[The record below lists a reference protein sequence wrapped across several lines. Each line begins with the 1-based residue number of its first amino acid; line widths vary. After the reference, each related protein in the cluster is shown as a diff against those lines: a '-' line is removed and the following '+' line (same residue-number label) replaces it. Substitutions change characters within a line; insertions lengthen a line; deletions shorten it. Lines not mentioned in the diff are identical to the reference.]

1 MPRGTL
7 AKRGGSSAVVA
18 PRCEGRRTT
27 GMTSSRA
34 ADEPH
39 WHAIVRRRRGPP
51 NRTGPQSL
59 YARLLARRMPYQML
73 ARASVRAAV
82 LLAAH
87 CGGRGARTH
96 AGDGVAGPRRKAACL
111 EQRLSAC
118 KRAGRVPT
126 SPRELVPREG
136 TTLPLQRAH
145 LTLWKTLPPF
155 LSRPCPCARADKT
168 WKILR
173 DAIHEI
179 TNRNASGLSF
189 EELYRNAYNMVL
201 HKFGDRLYNGVVE
214 EITAHL
220 EGVSAKV
227 EKAQGQEFLRE
238 LNARWANYCESMRWI
253 NDILMYMDRTY
264 VVQQGKTVVHELG
277 LELWR
282 DVVVRAPNTHSWL
295 QQTMLDNIRRER
307 QGEVIDRGLMKSIV
321 QMLMDLGLCVYQED
335 FERPFLDDA
344 TMFYISEAT
353 AYMSECD
360 CPEYL
365 RKAQRRLEE
374 ELERCSSYL
383 DKSTEVKIAGVVEHE
398 MLEKHMQ
405 TLVDMENS
413 GLVSMLLA
421 DKYEDLARM
430 YRLFKRTAG
439 GLATMRK
446 VMLEHLRSSGK
457 VLVNDPELCK
467 SPVAFVERLLAK
479 KAKYDTLIT
488 RAFDNE
494 KSFATTLNSAFE
506 HFINLNA
513 RSPEYIS
520 LYVDDKL
527 RKGLKGVSEEDAE
540 KVLDRVMMLFR
551 FLQEKD
557 VFEKYYKSHLA
568 RRLLSGR
575 TVSDD
580 AERSLIIKLKYECG
594 YQFTSKL
601 ESMFTDMRTSRDTL
615 DGFRNM
621 MRSNGTSLLVDLNVQ
636 VLTTGSWPTSGE
648 AKCNLPQQ
656 LVECCEHFSKF
667 YLSTYTG
674 RRLTW
679 QTNMGTADVRAQFA
693 NKWHDLNVTTYQLCI
708 LLLFNDAD
716 RLSYEQIAA
725 ATEIPASDLKRSLQ
739 SLACVKGKNV
749 LRKEPQSKEINQ
761 SDVFSF
767 NEKFTSK
774 LVKIKIGMVSAQKE
788 SDAEKQETRTKVDED
803 RKPQIEAAIVRLL
816 KSRRVMDHNTVIA
829 EVTKQLQ
836 SRFVPNPTIIKKRV
850 ESLIEREFLER
861 DKDDRR
867 KYRYLA

>member
-1 MPRGTL
+1 
-7 AKRGGSSAVVA
+7 
-18 PRCEGRRTT
+18 
-27 GMTSSRA
+27 
-34 ADEPH
+34 
-39 WHAIVRRRRGPP
+39 
-51 NRTGPQSL
+51 
-59 YARLLARRMPYQML
+59 MPYQML

-467 SPVAFVERLLAK
+467 SPVAFVERPLAK

>member
-1 MPRGTL
+1 
-7 AKRGGSSAVVA
+7 
-18 PRCEGRRTT
+18 
-27 GMTSSRA
+27 
-34 ADEPH
+34 
-39 WHAIVRRRRGPP
+39 
-51 NRTGPQSL
+51 
-59 YARLLARRMPYQML
+59 
-73 ARASVRAAV
+73 
-82 LLAAH
+82 
-87 CGGRGARTH
+87 
-96 AGDGVAGPRRKAACL
+96 
-111 EQRLSAC
+111 
-118 KRAGRVPT
+118 
-126 SPRELVPREG
+126 
-136 TTLPLQRAH
+136 
-145 LTLWKTLPPF
+145 
-155 LSRPCPCARADKT
+155 
-168 WKILR
+168 
-173 DAIHEI
+173 
-179 TNRNASGLSF
+179 
-189 EELYRNAYNMVL
+189 
-201 HKFGDRLYNGVVE
+201 
-214 EITAHL
+214 
-220 EGVSAKV
+220 
-227 EKAQGQEFLRE
+227 
-238 LNARWANYCESMRWI
+238 
-253 NDILMYMDRTY
+253 
-264 VVQQGKTVVHELG
+264 
-277 LELWR
+277 
-282 DVVVRAPNTHSWL
+282 
-295 QQTMLDNIRRER
+295 
-307 QGEVIDRGLMKSIV
+307 MKSIV

>member
-1 MPRGTL
+1 M
-7 AKRGGSSAVVA
+7 
-18 PRCEGRRTT
+18 
-27 GMTSSRA
+27 
-34 ADEPH
+34 
-39 WHAIVRRRRGPP
+39 
-51 NRTGPQSL
+51 
-59 YARLLARRMPYQML
+59 
-73 ARASVRAAV
+73 
-82 LLAAH
+82 
-87 CGGRGARTH
+87 
-96 AGDGVAGPRRKAACL
+96 
-111 EQRLSAC
+111 
-118 KRAGRVPT
+118 PT

-220 EGVSAKV
+220 KGVSAKV

>member
-1 MPRGTL
+1 
-7 AKRGGSSAVVA
+7 
-18 PRCEGRRTT
+18 
-27 GMTSSRA
+27 
-34 ADEPH
+34 
-39 WHAIVRRRRGPP
+39 
-51 NRTGPQSL
+51 
-59 YARLLARRMPYQML
+59 MPYQML

>member
-1 MPRGTL
+1 
-7 AKRGGSSAVVA
+7 
-18 PRCEGRRTT
+18 
-27 GMTSSRA
+27 
-34 ADEPH
+34 
-39 WHAIVRRRRGPP
+39 
-51 NRTGPQSL
+51 
-59 YARLLARRMPYQML
+59 MPYQML

-321 QMLMDLGLCVYQED
+321 QMLMDLGLCVYLED

>member
-1 MPRGTL
+1 MASRGAAGKSRGRGTF
-7 AKRGGSSAVVA
+7 RI
-18 PRCEGRRTT
+18 
-27 GMTSSRA
+27 
-34 ADEPH
+34 EPFKH
-39 WHAIVRRRRGPP
+39 KVEMD
-51 NRTGPQSL
+51 PQ
-59 YARLLARRMPYQML
+59 Y
-73 ARASVRAAV
+73 
-82 LLAAH
+82 
-87 CGGRGARTH
+87 
-96 AGDGVAGPRRKAACL
+96 
-111 EQRLSAC
+111 
-118 KRAGRVPT
+118 
-126 SPRELVPREG
+126 
-136 TTLPLQRAH
+136 
-145 LTLWKTLPPF
+145 
-155 LSRPCPCARADKT
+155 ADKT

-220 EGVSAKV
+220 KGVSAKV

>member
-1 MPRGTL
+1 M
-7 AKRGGSSAVVA
+7 
-18 PRCEGRRTT
+18 
-27 GMTSSRA
+27 
-34 ADEPH
+34 D
-39 WHAIVRRRRGPP
+39 
-51 NRTGPQSL
+51 PQ
-59 YARLLARRMPYQML
+59 Y
-73 ARASVRAAV
+73 
-82 LLAAH
+82 
-87 CGGRGARTH
+87 
-96 AGDGVAGPRRKAACL
+96 
-111 EQRLSAC
+111 
-118 KRAGRVPT
+118 
-126 SPRELVPREG
+126 
-136 TTLPLQRAH
+136 
-145 LTLWKTLPPF
+145 
-155 LSRPCPCARADKT
+155 ADKT

-220 EGVSAKV
+220 KGVSAKV